1 MRLLSVRLIASL
13 ILGITLVS
21 SGFSY
26 YEVLAQKRALRSD
39 VERRAEMLGESLVGN
54 VERSSWSTNS
64 GKVPN
69 TELQRPGQ
77 EFGNRE
83 PMLGVVIYDRQ
94 GTLVAATPE
103 LAKMLTVTPPQ
114 VA

>member
-13 ILGITLVS
+13 ILGITLIS

-26 YEVLAQKRALRSD
+26 YEVLAEKRALRSD

-54 VERSSWSTNS
+54 VERSSWNTGS

-69 TELQRPGQ
+69 TELQRLVQ
-77 EFGNRE
+77 RFGNRE
-83 PMLGVVIYDRQ
+83 HMLGIVIYDRQ
-94 GTLVAATPE
+94 GGVGGGAAGPAAN
-103 LAKMLTVTPPQ
+103 L
-114 VA
+114 